1 MHNKFLYVALVALGL
16 VIPNTSYAY
25 FSYEKAEVVST
36 EVKQEVKEQP
46 KPAAKADKVVEPVK
60 KEVKQAVSPT
70 PVNSKVEVTPI
81 KEPVTKAIN
90 EIKKTS
96 KPVIK
101 AANSFTLGMGSLQ
114 AQLEK
119 FSKDNGYTLVWNA
132 ENDYY
137 LEAVTVFN
145 GNYEGIIKDIFKA
158 LKGNNIFLK
167 GTLYSNKVLEIKD

>member
-1 MHNKFLYVALVALGL
+1 MHNKFLHVALVALGL

-25 FSYEKAEVVST
+25 FSYERAET
-36 EVKQEVKEQP
+36 APKEIKQEIKKGQP
-46 KPAAKADKVVEPVK
+46 KTEIKAVES
-60 KEVKQAVSPT
+60 KEVKQSVFPAPV
-70 PVNSKVEVTPI
+70 VNSKVEVTSI
-81 KEPVTKAIN
+81 KEPASKAIN
-90 EIKKTS
+90 EIKKIGTLNPIV
-96 KPVIK
+96 KP
-101 AANSFTLGMGSLQ
+101 ASSFTLGIGSLQ

-167 GTLYSNKVLEIKD
+167 GTLYSNNVLEIKD

>member
-25 FSYEKAEVVST
+25 FSYEKAET
-36 EVKQEVKEQP
+36 APKEIKQEIKKGQLKTEI
-46 KPAAKADKVVEPVK
+46 KAVEL
-60 KEVKQAVSPT
+60 KEVKQSVSPT
-70 PVNSKVEVTPI
+70 PVNSKVEVTSI
-81 KEPVTKAIN
+81 KEPASKAIN
-90 EIKKTS
+90 EIKKNGTLS
-96 KPVIK
+96 PIVKP
-101 AANSFTLGMGSLQ
+101 ASSFTLGMGSLQ

>member
-25 FSYEKAEVVST
+25 FSYEKAET
-36 EVKQEVKEQP
+36 APKEIKQEIKKRQP
-46 KPAAKADKVVEPVK
+46 KTEIKAVEL
-60 KEVKQAVSPT
+60 KEVKQSVSPT
-70 PVNSKVEVTPI
+70 PVNSKVEVTSI
-81 KEPVTKAIN
+81 KEPASKAIN
-90 EIKKTS
+90 EIKKNGTLNPIV
-96 KPVIK
+96 KP
-101 AANSFTLGMGSLQ
+101 ASSFTLGMGSLQ

-137 LEAVTVFN
+137 LEAVTVFK